1 MSVSQITLLIL
12 GSYLLIMIVRKFM
25 IIKSLTHYSA
35 PEVRDKLK
43 GGNILLLDVRTD
55 MERRSQSI
63 KGSLHIPSGQLRSRI
78 SELEK
83 YKNKEIV
90 CYCRSGNRSVNSAS
104 LLKKHGFNSA
114 NMKGG
119 IVTWNFSNKK

>member
-1 MSVSQITLLIL
+1 MSVSQIVLLIL
-12 GSYLLIMIVRKFM
+12 GSYLLIMLVRKFM
-25 IIKSLTHYSA
+25 LIKSMTHYSA
-35 PEVRDKLK
+35 GEVRDKLK
-43 GGNILLLDVRTD
+43 GGSILLLDVRTD

-78 SELEK
+78 NELEK

-90 CYCRSGNRSVNSAS
+90 CYCRSGNRSLNSAS

>member
-1 MSVSQITLLIL
+1 MPVSQIVLLIL
-12 GSYLLIMIVRKFM
+12 GSFLLINWVRKFR
-25 IIKSLTHYSA
+25 ISKSLTHYSA
-35 PEVRDKLK
+35 TEVRNKLK
-43 GGNILLLDVRTD
+43 KENILLLDVRTD

-78 SELEK
+78 GELEK

-90 CYCRSGNRSVNSAS
+90 CYCRSGNRSLNSAS

>member
-1 MSVSQITLLIL
+1 MPVSQIVLLIL
-12 GSYLLIMIVRKFM
+12 GSFLLVNWVRKFR
-25 IIKSLTHYSA
+25 ISKSLTHYSA
-35 PEVRDKLK
+35 TEVRNKLK
-43 GGNILLLDVRTD
+43 KENILLLDVRTD

-78 SELEK
+78 GELEK

-90 CYCRSGNRSVNSAS
+90 CYCRSGNRSLNSAS

>member
-1 MSVSQITLLIL
+1 MSVLQIVLLIL
-12 GSYLLIMIVRKFM
+12 GSFLLINWVRKFR
-25 IIKSLTHYSA
+25 ISKSLTHYSA
-35 PEVRDKLK
+35 TEVRNKLK
-43 GGNILLLDVRTD
+43 KENILLLDVRTD

-78 SELEK
+78 GELEK

-90 CYCRSGNRSVNSAS
+90 CYCRSGNRSLNSAS

>member
-1 MSVSQITLLIL
+1 MSVSQIVLLIL
-12 GSYLLIMIVRKFM
+12 GGLLLINWARKFWLL
-25 IIKSLTHYSA
+25 KSLTHYSA
-35 PEVRDKLK
+35 AEVKDKLK
-43 GGNILLLDVRTD
+43 RENVLLLDVRTD

-63 KGSLHIPSGQLRSRI
+63 KGSLHIPSRQLNSRI

-83 YKNKEIV
+83 YKNKEII
-90 CYCRSGNRSVNSAS
+90 CYCRSGNRSLNSAS
-104 LLKKHGFNSA
+104 LLKKHGFKSA

>member
-1 MSVSQITLLIL
+1 MPVSQIIFLIL
-12 GSYLLIMIVRKFM
+12 GIYLLFLWARKFLLL
-25 IIKSLTHYSA
+25 KSLTHYSA
-35 PEVRDKLK
+35 VEVRNKLK
-43 GGNILLLDVRTD
+43 QENILLLDVRTD
-55 MERRSQSI
+55 TERRAQSI

-83 YKNKEIV
+83 YKNKEII
-90 CYCRSGNRSVNSAS
+90 CYCRSGNRSLNSAS
-104 LLKKHGFNSA
+104 LLKKRGFNSA

>member
-12 GSYLLIMIVRKFM
+12 GSYLLIMLVRKFM
-25 IIKSLTHYSA
+25 IIKSMTHYSA
-35 PEVRDKLK
+35 VEVRDKLK
-43 GGNILLLDVRTD
+43 GGNILLLDVRTE
-55 MERRSQSI
+55 MERRSRSI

-78 SELEK
+78 NELEK

-90 CYCRSGNRSVNSAS
+90 CYCRSGNRSLNSAS

-119 IVTWNFSNKK
+119 IVTWNFSSKK

>member
-12 GSYLLIMIVRKFM
+12 GSYLLIMLVRKFM
-25 IIKSLTHYSA
+25 IIKSMTHYSA
-35 PEVRDKLK
+35 VEVRDKLK
-43 GGNILLLDVRTD
+43 GGNILLLDVRTE
-55 MERRSQSI
+55 MERRSRSI

-78 SELEK
+78 NELEK

-90 CYCRSGNRSVNSAS
+90 CYCRSGNRSLNSAS